1 MLGKANFHAEIA
13 DDITMRMF
21 VRGLSAK
28 LCEKTRRVSWKK
40 LAAFKIELVIFE
52 SISYFCGQHF

>member
-21 VRGLSAK
+21 VRRLSAK
-28 LCEKTRRVSWKK
+28 LCKKRGESAGKSWQHLK
-40 LAAFKIELVIFE
+40 LN
-52 SISYFCGQHF
+52 